1 MRQVANFSVT
11 IHRQRFTF
19 LAVTDLNLAGYP
31 SVTNDIE
38 NVLASLLEAGL
49 LVTGRLVIYR
59 DSQGIWDQVVIDDA
73 CRFVDFRSLN
83 ARSASEAISIVV
95 ERGQ

>member
-1 MRQVANFSVT
+1 MRTANFSVT

-38 NVLASLLEAGL
+38 NVLTELVAAGL

-59 DSQGIWDQVVIDDA
+59 DSLGIWDQVLIDDA
-73 CRFVDFRSLN
+73 CRFANFRSLN
-83 ARSASEAISIVV
+83 ARSAAEAISIVV